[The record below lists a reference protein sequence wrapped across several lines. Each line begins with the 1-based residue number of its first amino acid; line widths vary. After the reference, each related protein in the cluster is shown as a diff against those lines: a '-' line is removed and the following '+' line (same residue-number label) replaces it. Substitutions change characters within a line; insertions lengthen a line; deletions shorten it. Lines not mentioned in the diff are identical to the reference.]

1 MNISTNIVGNKPPAM
16 VPNKGV
22 YMVKDIQR
30 LGKYYGVPLKQPKVC
45 AFLSKVTGMLEHI
58 LPVQKTPCVD
68 LCIVKY
74 HPNYS
79 GDLS

>member
-45 AFLSKVTGMLEHI
+45 AFLNKVTGMLLNI
-58 LPVQKTPCVD
+58 YCLYKKLPV
-68 LCIVKY
+68 
-74 HPNYS
+74 
-79 GDLS
+79 